1 MARKPRIEFQGGLY
15 HIITRGNQRQKI
27 FKSLTDYRKYLQLLE
42 KYKDRY
48 PFFLYAYVLMTN
60 HVHLLIEMRDT
71 PLSKILQGIDQ
82 SYTMYFNRKYGTV
95 GHLFQGRYKAILCDR
110 DAYLLSLV
118 KYIHYNPIRTKM
130 AKSLGMYPWSSHHAY
145 WVRKGFKGLVDT
157 DFVLGLLSTRKGIA
171 RRRYRAFIENEEG
184 IKREEVYSTV
194 DQRIQGDE
202 EFVERVLAQY
212 GDEGSDKGR
221 RRVYS
226 LSQIGSAVEKLYG
239 LSAKELRSSA
249 KTREISFGRK
259 VFSLVARECGYRCN
273 EMAAYLNKDPSGI
286 TVHARASEK
295 LSIPI
300 KELREYLDHISTI
313 QA

>member
-1 MARKPRIEFQGGLY
+1 MARRPRIEFQGALY
-15 HIITRGNQRQKI
+15 HVITRGNQRQKI
-27 FKSLTDYRKYLQLLE
+27 YKGLTDYQKYLQLLE
-42 KYKDRY
+42 RYKDRY

-71 PLSKILQGIDQ
+71 PLSKILQGINQ

-145 WVRKGFKGLVDT
+145 WVRKGFRGLVDT
-157 DFVLGLLSTRKGIA
+157 DFVLGLFSTRRGVA

-184 IKREEVYSTV
+184 LKREEVYSTV

-212 GDEGSDKGR
+212 GGEGSDKGR
-221 RRVYS
+221 RRGYS

-239 LSAKELRSSA
+239 ISAKELRSSR
-249 KTREISFGRK
+249 KTRQISFGRK
-259 VFSLVARECGYRCN
+259 VFSLMARECGYRCN
-273 EMAAYLNKDPSGI
+273 EVAAYLNKDPSGM
-286 TVHARASEK
+286 TVHARAGEK

-300 KELREYLDHISTI
+300 KELRKYLDQISII